1 MCKNIRDTF
10 SLDER
15 YSCFH
20 KHHPLKLERKSNEN
34 VINSE
39 NTVYKG
45 VENEQNQTSKD
56 KQRNETV
63 GPTVA

>member
-15 YSCFH
+15 YSYFH

-45 VENEQNQTSKD
+45 VENEQNKT
-56 KQRNETV
+56 
-63 GPTVA
+63 

>member
-20 KHHPLKLERKSNEN
+20 KHHPLKLEKKSNEN

-45 VENEQNQTSKD
+45 VENEQNKT
-56 KQRNETV
+56 
-63 GPTVA
+63 